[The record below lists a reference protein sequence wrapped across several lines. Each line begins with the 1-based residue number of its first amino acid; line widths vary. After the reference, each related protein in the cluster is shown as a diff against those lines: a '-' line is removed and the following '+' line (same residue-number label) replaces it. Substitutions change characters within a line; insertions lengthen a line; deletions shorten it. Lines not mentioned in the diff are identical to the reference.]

1 MRTTTITLN
10 SIVAVFFAC
19 FVAYTIVARQHL
31 DSLARRFVTEKTLH
45 YSEPI
50 VEIADQSLASP
61 IVQKLLT
68 DDQAAAIRNEI
79 VEYRNDPSA
88 YISDI
93 TREAV
98 QIQRN
103 QKQNPLLEKVASIKD
118 RVRTFYDNTLAA
130 LIEDLRIFS
139 TTNLCVGTIG
149 LWLAYRS
156 HSRIQQSIVWF
167 SFLMFAS
174 VFYCSYIYFDDLTFF
189 RILFRTHMGW
199 WYPAF
204 FCVVLIGLYLDYGR
218 VYASVSSDSLAQ
230 RNENQQ
236 VPADGLSAK

>member
-10 SIVAVFFAC
+10 SIVVVFFSC
-19 FVAYTIVARQHL
+19 LVAYTVVARQHL
-31 DSLARRFVTEKTLH
+31 DSVARRFVTERTLN

-61 IVQKLLT
+61 LVQKLLT

-79 VEYRNDPSA
+79 AEYRIDPSA
-88 YISDI
+88 YVSDV
-93 TREAV
+93 TGEKVR
-98 QIQRN
+98 IQRN
-103 QKQNPLLEKVASIKD
+103 QKQNPLLEKVASIKA

-130 LIEDLRIFS
+130 LIKDLQIFS
-139 TTNLCVGTIG
+139 TTNLCAGAIG

-156 HSRIQQSIVWF
+156 HSRIQQSIAWF

-174 VFYCSYIYFDDLTFF
+174 VLYCSSMYIDDLTFF

-199 WYPAF
+199 WYPVIL
-204 FCVVLIGLYLDYGR
+204 CVVLVGLFLDYGR
-218 VYASVSSDSLAQ
+218 AYAPDSTESSAL
-230 RNENQQ
+230 RNENHQ
-236 VPADGLSAK
+236 L